1 MKRALL
7 AAPIVALAG
16 CVVATSAPAPTHTA
30 RTDSSKEVKMAF
42 DITNGHPVVVQKT
55 LETIDL
61 TRKQLIEQG
70 YSPRIVVAFRGEASY
85 YTQDSLAAV
94 KETDRAAALQV
105 KTQMRQLRKAAGV
118 ESFEQC
124 NLPLEPR
131 KLNPKDLMPEVKL
144 VPNGWISLAAY
155 QQRGYAYIVP

>member
-7 AAPIVALAG
+7 AAPLLALAG
-16 CVVATSAPAPTHTA
+16 CAATAGPASVAGANP
-30 RTDSSKEVKMAF
+30 KEVRMAF
-42 DITNGHPVVVQKT
+42 DVTNGNPVVVTKT

-70 YSPRIVVAFRGEASY
+70 YSPRIVVTFRGDASY
-85 YTQDSLAAV
+85 YTQESLAAI
-94 KETDRAAALQV
+94 KEADRAAALQV
-105 KTQMRQLRKAAGV
+105 KAQMRQLRKASGV

-131 KLNPKDLMPEVKL
+131 KLNPKALMSEVKL
-144 VPNGWISLAAY
+144 VPNGWIALVNY
-155 QQRGYAYIVP
+155 QHQGYAYIVP